1 MDKGKLIIAVALL
14 AAPGAFGQVND
25 SVDIFWSENAEM
37 FTEDDL
43 TDEVNTNQATP
54 SVISS
59 QSDPYSSNV
68 GYRFSAA
75 RYKRR
80 AYDYRYSQTFLN
92 GLYMNDYERG
102 GFTYSMLGGLNDIS
116 RNREDANSSEYNTF
130 SVSPIGGSSNINM
143 RPSVIPHGSRATISG
158 ANRNYILR
166 GMFTH
171 STGILPSG
179 WAFTGSVGYRWAHEG
194 VIDGTFYNSLGYFLG
209 AEKRFGNGH
218 ALSLVTFGAP
228 TKRGTQ
234 AGATEETYWLAN
246 SHYYNPNWGY
256 QNGKKRNARVT
267 RTFDPTALLTWDWKI
282 SESQKLSAT
291 AGFKWSHWSRS
302 RLTYGE
308 GGYDPRPDY
317 YKNLPSSTLD
327 VDYNNPGGQTPFY
340 TRFFLLD
347 EWQTLYDYW
356 RADESNRQI
365 QWDRMYYSNMMANK
379 MGAEALYYLYRDNT
393 NQMQLSLGTNYS
405 INFNPFNKASV
416 GLQIGHNKAS
426 HFQTMDDLLG
436 AELFTDYDRYSARDY
451 GEHSQTALND
461 MLNPRAQVK
470 EGDKFGYNYNIFV
483 DKANLWAQYQYNK
496 DNVGILLAGNMEG
509 TMIER
514 EGLMMNGRAP
524 ENSYGKSGKA
534 KFLGGGGKA
543 ALNFRTPYSRFN
555 VGFNYNTLAP
565 LPMNSF
571 VAPRIK
577 NDFVDNL
584 HLEHVFGVEA
594 SWNFTYGPLSGVVHA
609 YYTQFRNGVEQT
621 GFYDDS
627 EGRFTYLTMSGV
639 EKKHY
644 GIEAALVLQINSHLS
659 LNLMGT
665 INDARYANNAN
676 AQQTPESANANE
688 LKRINTCTIDELGVS
703 MPLQVMT
710 KGLRVSGTPLT
721 AASLGVRYNIN
732 GWYFSAN
739 LNYYDRIYIG
749 FSQYQRLNRV
759 LAETARITREVNNNG
774 DIVIRIPQTGGV
786 YIDPETNEY
795 TFYKPK
801 QEKFKGNFLLDVSV
815 GHSFRLDR
823 NKTLNVNLSVN
834 NVLNNR
840 NMKTGGFEQNRG
852 NMNSDGNEKV
862 YDFLNNP
869 KYFYANAI
877 NAFLNVTLRF

>member
-75 RYKRR
+75 R
-80 AYDYRYSQTFLN
+80 
-92 GLYMNDYERG
+92 YERG